1 MALVALDTNQVIQI
15 GLESAGF
22 PIHRQNSDVVNARRF
37 SQHYGILAVS
47 CSSIFQ
53 DIQRIELVGKELRID
68 KPKILD
74 LLMTLRWFKTYAKEE
89 ELAGV
94 FHISEVTFRK
104 RIWKYS
110 KAIQKLRETKVSVL
124 NVAHIY
130 FLVSDLTSLRSNS
143 FQDCLESARK

>member
-1 MALVALDTNQVIQI
+1 MALVALDTNQVLQM

-22 PIHRQNSDVVNARRF
+22 PIYRQNSETVNVRRF

-53 DIQRIELVGKELRID
+53 DIQRVEVVGQVLRIS

-94 FHISEVTFRK
+94 YKISEVTFRK
-104 RIWKYS
+104 RIWKYA
-110 KAIQKLRETKVSVL
+110 KAIQALKATKVSDLAVPY
-124 NVAHIY
+124 IDF
-130 FLVSDLTSLRSNS
+130 FLSGLTTFDLFS
-143 FQDCLESARK
+143 FKIVWN